1 MNFDRHITVL
11 SILYLG
17 SGALVLAAA
26 GGVSLILIGSG
37 FAANGG
43 GDFSANEIL
52 LTWGLAAF
60 VGLLMLLLA
69 VPALIGGWGLMR
81 RKSWSRMLVLVL
93 GFLHLLSFPLGTAL
107 GVYTI
112 WLLMQEEA
120 DTYFRKTPKGQLA
133 SPSEDSMAAP
143 AL

>member
-1 MNFDRHITVL
+1 MNYDRHITIL
-11 SILYLG
+11 SILYLA

-26 GGVSLILIGSG
+26 GGVSLILLGSG
-37 FAANGG
+37 FAANGDNG
-43 GDFSANEIL
+43 FSANEIL
-52 LTWGLAAF
+52 LTWGLAAG

-112 WLLMQEEA
+112 WLLMQEKA
-120 DTYFRKTPKGQLA
+120 DAYFSKTSEDLLSA
-133 SPSEDSMAAP
+133 PSEDSMTES